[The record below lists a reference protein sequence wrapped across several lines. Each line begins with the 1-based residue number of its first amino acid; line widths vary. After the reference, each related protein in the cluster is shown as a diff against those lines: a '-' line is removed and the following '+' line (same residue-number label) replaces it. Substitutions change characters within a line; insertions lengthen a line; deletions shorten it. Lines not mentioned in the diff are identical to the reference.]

1 MISKKVSKKII
12 MKAIN
17 SDAEISEDLSSTM
30 LPPINRI
37 PATVATPK
45 NSEIGLANSNLLYI
59 DMFCLPC
66 SLYLIFKQIIL
77 KYI

>member
-1 MISKKVSKKII
+1 MVLKASLIALAGFNTCEKII
-12 MKAIN
+12 IKAIN
-17 SDAEISEDLSSTM
+17 SEAEISEDLSNTM

-59 DMFCLPC
+59 DRFCLP
-66 SLYLIFKQIIL
+66 
-77 KYI
+77 